1 LKEII
6 IKCFFANL
14 DNSCSII
21 QRKLE
26 KEVFLVWQAMVQLPP
41 QGDLLEYILDFPLFD
56 PILLVMGFLQ
66 DINVL
71 LLEQLV
77 KEEGGLGP

>member
-1 LKEII
+1 
-6 IKCFFANL
+6 
-14 DNSCSII
+14 
-21 QRKLE
+21 
-26 KEVFLVWQAMVQLPP
+26 MVQLPP

-56 PILLVMGFLQ
+56 PILLLMGFLQ